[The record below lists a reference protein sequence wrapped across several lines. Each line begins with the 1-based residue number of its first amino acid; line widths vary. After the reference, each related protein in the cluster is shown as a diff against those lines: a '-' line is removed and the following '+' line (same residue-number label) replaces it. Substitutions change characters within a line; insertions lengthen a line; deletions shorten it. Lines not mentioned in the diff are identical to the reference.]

1 MYMQY
6 RFNSIFILPF
16 CQSKSKQ
23 TNKHMK
29 EEWKTSEKH
38 SDLINY
44 HLTIEYQIKPK
55 KAMSNNISNDS
66 RVFVFVWRK
75 NGVN

>member
-1 MYMQY
+1 
-6 RFNSIFILPF
+6 
-16 CQSKSKQ
+16 
-23 TNKHMK
+23 MK

-66 RVFVFVWRK
+66 GVFFVEGK
-75 NGVN
+75 TE